1 MPFWASKET
10 VRVLIYMSS
19 EKTEIVSPAAA
30 AAPAPDISFQ
40 LMTFLEVYK
49 KQIGIAILVGA
60 VLATFGYAHSANQK
74 KKEMAAATAL
84 ALVEL
89 DASAAAASAGKAVE
103 PKPEDFFK
111 VAADFAGTTAA
122 EQAVLR
128 GAVALFE
135 TEKFAEAQAKFEE
148 FIAQHP
154 ESVVKSTA
162 ELGVASCLEALKK
175 FDQAADAYQR
185 VITSYPT
192 ETASTQAKLGLG
204 SVHEQ
209 KGQPAAALKLYDEV
223 ALVRPGSA
231 PSAWTSEATS
241 RKERLLAT
249 HPELAVTAPAPAAA
263 ATPAVTLPAK
273 Q

>member
-1 MPFWASKET
+1 LPFWASKET

-19 EKTEIVSPAAA
+19 EKTEIVSPAATQ
-30 AAPAPDISFQ
+30 PAPDISFQ

-60 VLATFGYAHSANQK
+60 VVATFGYAHVANQRK
-74 KKEMAAATAL
+74 QEMAAATAL
-84 ALVEL
+84 AMVEL
-89 DASAAAASAGKAVE
+89 NASAAGASAGKMAE
-103 PKPEDFFK
+103 PKPEEFFK
-111 VAADFAGTTAA
+111 VAADFAGTSAA

-135 TEKFAEAQAKFEE
+135 AEKFAEAQTKFEE
-148 FIAQHP
+148 FLAQHP
-154 ESVVKSTA
+154 DSVVKSTA
-162 ELGVASCLEALKK
+162 ELGVAACLEALKK

-185 VITSYPT
+185 VVTAFPM
-192 ETASTQAKLGLG
+192 ETASTQAKLGLA
-204 SVHEQ
+204 SVQEQ
-209 KGQPAAALKLYDEV
+209 KGQPAAALKLYEEL

-231 PSAWTSEATS
+231 PSAWVNEAAA

-249 HPELAVTAPAPAAA
+249 HPELAVTAPAPAT
-263 ATPAVTLPAK
+263 TPAVTTTPK